1 MRFILLPVGVLALA
15 MTGCATTKSKTSM
28 DQLQVRVVDLEQKI
42 EEKDAEIVDLK
53 YEVKDLASQIQST
66 KINEAPA
73 SSPAMA
79 SAGRRTGTDEGII
92 KVGASSLDVQTAL
105 KNAGFY
111 HGTVDGKIGQQT
123 KKAIQAFQEKYG
135 IVKPGEQGYGDVGPL
150 TRTILKGL
158 SDSKP

>member
-1 MRFILLPVGVLALA
+1 MRFILLPVCVLVLA

-28 DQLQVRVVDLEQKI
+28 DQLQVRVVDLEQKL

-73 SSPAMA
+73 SSPALA
-79 SAGRRTGTDEGII
+79 SVGSRTGMDEGII

-123 KKAIQAFQEKYG
+123 KKAIQAFQKSKNLTADG
-135 IVKPGEQGYGDVGPL
+135 VVGKKTWEQL
-150 TRTILKGL
+150 QAFLR
-158 SDSKP
+158 

>member
-1 MRFILLPVGVLALA
+1 M
-15 MTGCATTKSKTSM
+15 
-28 DQLQVRVVDLEQKI
+28 RVVDLEQKL

-73 SSPAMA
+73 SSPALA
-79 SAGRRTGTDEGII
+79 SAGSRTGMDEGII

-123 KKAIQAFQEKYG
+123 KKAIQAFQKSKNLTADG
-135 IVKPGEQGYGDVGPL
+135 VVGKKTWEQL
-150 TRTILKGL
+150 QAFLR
-158 SDSKP
+158 